1 MNTLELLKNEKLTCA
16 SQRSFIVHAAKFT
29 EGNYY
34 KILDQPQSTTPVVTE
49 FFSLYFFS
57 LYCPHCF
64 QFEPMMRELKTKL
77 PDNVKFQQMH
87 VSFMGGSM
95 GKVMSKAFA
104 TAVVLNVTDKMVPVL
119 FNRIHTLNQPP
130 RNEAEVRQIF
140 IDEGVPAAEF
150 DGAFN
155 SFAVNSMVTR
165 FDKSFEDAGLTG
177 VPAVIVN
184 NKYLVKT
191 GKIKSAD
198 EYFELVNFLL
208 KK

>member
-1 MNTLELLKNEKLTCA
+1 MKNVLTLISAALL
-16 SQRSFIVHAAKFT
+16 SFSVHAANFT

-34 KILDQPQSTTPVVTE
+34 KVLDQPQSTTPIVTE
-49 FFSLYFFS
+49 YFSF
-57 LYCPHCF
+57 YCPHCF
-64 QFEPMMRELKTKL
+64 QFESIIRKLKTKL
-77 PDNVKFQQMH
+77 PDNVNLQKMH
-87 VSFMGGSM
+87 VSFIGGSM

-104 TAVVLNVTDKMVPVL
+104 TAVILNVTDKMVPVL

-130 RNEAEVRQIF
+130 HNEAEIRQLF
-140 IDEGVPAAEF
+140 IDEGVPAAVF

-155 SFAVNSMVTR
+155 SFSVNAMVVR
-165 FDKSFEDAGLTG
+165 FDESFEAAELTG

-191 GKIKSAD
+191 SDIKSVD

>member
-1 MNTLELLKNEKLTCA
+1 MKNVLTLISAALL
-16 SQRSFIVHAAKFT
+16 SFSVHAANFT

-34 KILDQPQSTTPVVTE
+34 KVLDQPQSTTPIVTE
-49 FFSLYFFS
+49 YFSF
-57 LYCPHCF
+57 YCPHCF
-64 QFEPMMRELKTKL
+64 QFEPIIRKLKTKL
-77 PDNVKFQQMH
+77 PDNVKLQKMH
-87 VSFMGGSM
+87 VSFIGGSM

-104 TAVVLNVTDKMVPVL
+104 TAVILNVTDKMVPVL

-130 RNEAEVRQIF
+130 HNEAEIRQLF
-140 IDEGVPAAEF
+140 MDEGVPAAVF

-155 SFAVNSMVTR
+155 SFSVNAMVVR
-165 FDKSFEDAGLTG
+165 FDESFEAAELTG

-191 GKIKSAD
+191 SDIKSVD

>member
-1 MNTLELLKNEKLTCA
+1 MKNLLALISA
-16 SQRSFIVHAAKFT
+16 ALLSFSVHATKFT
-29 EGNYY
+29 EGDYY
-34 KILDQPQSTTPVVTE
+34 KVLEQPQSTTPIVTE
-49 FFSLYFFS
+49 FFSF
-57 LYCPHCF
+57 YCPHCF
-64 QFEPMMRELKTKL
+64 QFEPIMRDLKTKL
-77 PDNVKFQQMH
+77 PNDVKRQKMH
-87 VSFMGGSM
+87 VSFMGGPM

-104 TAVVLNVTDKMVPVL
+104 TTVILNISDKMGPVL
-119 FNRIHTLNQPP
+119 FNYIQTLNQLP

-155 SFAVNSMVTR
+155 SFAVNSMVAR

-191 GKIKSAD
+191 NKIKSAD

>member
-1 MNTLELLKNEKLTCA
+1 MFKKLLTLASAALL
-16 SQRSFIVHAAKFT
+16 SFSVHAAKFT
-29 EGNYY
+29 EGDYY
-34 KILDQPQSTTPVVTE
+34 KVLDLPKSETPIVTE
-49 FFSLYFFS
+49 YFS
-57 LYCPHCF
+57 LYCPHCY
-64 QFEPMMRELKTKL
+64 QFEPMIKQLKTKL
-77 PDNVKFQQMH
+77 PENAKLQKMH

-104 TAVVLNVTDKMVPVL
+104 TSVILGVQDKMVPVF
-119 FNRIHTLNQPP
+119 FNRIHTMNKPP
-130 RNEAEVRQIF
+130 RNEEEVRQIF

-155 SFAVNSMVTR
+155 SFAVNSMVSR

-177 VPAVIVN
+177 VPAVVVN
-184 NKYLVKT
+184 NKYLVQT

-198 EYFELVNFLL
+198 EYFELVNYLL

>member
-1 MNTLELLKNEKLTCA
+1 MMKNLLALVSA
-16 SQRSFIVHAAKFT
+16 ALLSFSVHAAKFT
-29 EGNYY
+29 EGDYY
-34 KILDQPQSTTPVVTE
+34 KVLDQPQSTTPIVTE
-49 FFSLYFFS
+49 FFS

-64 QFEPMMRELKTKL
+64 QFEPMMHELKTKL
-77 PDNVKFQQMH
+77 PDNVKLQKMH
-87 VSFMGGSM
+87 VSFMGGPM

>member
-1 MNTLELLKNEKLTCA
+1 MKNLLALVSA
-16 SQRSFIVHAAKFT
+16 LLLSFSVHAANFT
-29 EGNYY
+29 EGDYY
-34 KILDQPQSTTPVVTE
+34 KILDQPQSTTPIVTE
-49 FFSLYFFS
+49 FFS

-87 VSFMGGSM
+87 VSFMGGPM
-95 GKVMSKAFA
+95 GKVMSKVFA

-130 RNEAEVRQIF
+130 RNEAEIRQIF
-140 IDEGVPAAEF
+140 IDGGIPAAEF

-177 VPAVIVN
+177 VPAIIVN
-184 NKYLVKT
+184 NKYLIKT
-191 GKIKSAD
+191 GKIKFAD